1 MKKDSL
7 VALEQVYNLLF
18 VLLSHLLHTLLYPL
32 ISFVAVGVATSN
44 LSLCI
49 LFNNAH
55 EDNIMAHSITVIN
68 LFIT

>member
-7 VALEQVYNLLF
+7 VALALVCNLLSPLY
-18 VLLSHLLHTLLYPL
+18 LLCTSLYPL
-32 ISFVAVGVATSN
+32 IDSIAVGVATSN

-55 EDNIMAHSITVIN
+55 EDNVNAIN
-68 LFIT
+68 TIANFFIT

>member
-7 VALEQVYNLLF
+7 VALALVYNHPSLP
-18 VLLSHLLHTLLYPL
+18 LSHLCTSLYPL
-32 ISFVAVGVATSN
+32 IDSIAVGVATSN

-55 EDNIMAHSITVIN
+55 EDNVNAIN
-68 LFIT
+68 TIANFFIT

>member
-18 VLLSHLLHTLLYPL
+18 VLLSHLLHTSLYPL
-32 ISFVAVGVATSN
+32 IFSIAVGVATSN

-55 EDNIMAHSITVIN
+55 EDNVSITTTNVIY
-68 LFIT
+68 FIT

>member
-7 VALEQVYNLLF
+7 VALEQVYNHPSPLYLLCT
-18 VLLSHLLHTLLYPL
+18 SLYPL
-32 ISFVAVGVATSN
+32 IDSIAVGVATSN

-55 EDNIMAHSITVIN
+55 EDNVNAIN
-68 LFIT
+68 TIANFFIT